1 MEHNSTETDSFEGA
15 MDDTPSTHFD
25 ILDVLSEANSQ
36 SNGTVDAPVNQ
47 TTSMYSEETETNPDE
62 EASGPDEETVEA
74 DNSSLQ
80 EDPKDNSSSKTAKS
94 KKKKKTYYFLRAL
107 CDRYYR
113 YISLVKNHFNA
124 KLTCKLESTPK
135 R

>member
-94 KKKKKTYYFLRAL
+94 KKKKKNLLFLEGFMR
-107 CDRYYR
+107 
-113 YISLVKNHFNA
+113 
-124 KLTCKLESTPK
+124 
-135 R
+135 

>member
-1 MEHNSTETDSFEGA
+1 MEHNSSETDSFEGA
-15 MDDTPSTHFD
+15 MDDTSSTHFD

-47 TTSMYSEETETNPDE
+47 TTAMYSEETETNPDE
-62 EASGPDEETVEA
+62 EASGPDEEAVEA

-94 KKKKKTYYFLRAL
+94 KKKTYSFLRAL
-107 CDRYYR
+107 CNRYYR
-113 YISLVKNHFNA
+113 YISLVKIHFNA
-124 KLTCKLESTPK
+124 KLRCKLESKPK